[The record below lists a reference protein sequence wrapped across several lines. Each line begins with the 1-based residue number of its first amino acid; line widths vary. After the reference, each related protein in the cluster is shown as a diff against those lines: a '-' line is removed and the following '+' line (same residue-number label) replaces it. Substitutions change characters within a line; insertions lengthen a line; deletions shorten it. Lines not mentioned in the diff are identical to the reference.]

1 MKTIKTLNVKE
12 TIDVGFKLGKLLKRG
27 DVVTL
32 NGDLGV
38 GKTAFTSGIAKAL
51 GIEDYI
57 TSPTFTI
64 VNEYDSDIPLY
75 HFDVYRISDS
85 EELYNIGFEDY
96 LSSQGIIVIEWA
108 DIVRDILPKSFVKVL
123 LEKNITMHE
132 DARLITIEF
141 IGDKSKEMRWNAWR
155 F

>member
-141 IGDKSKEMRWNAWR
+141 IGDKSKEMRWNA
-155 F
+155 